1 MMTLI
6 KHYYGNLVRVIFIA
20 GAVLM
25 VIGLPTMTRI
35 LDLPVALSI
44 AGIVV
49 LVVAA
54 GFTNPAVQVSL
65 VANAVIS
72 IIYTIAFA
80 YVAWHLYT
88 NRSVHQSFLVVNQI
102 ATIAFLVASY
112 FSVKSWR
119 GALVQEIAEKNEK

>member
-1 MMTLI
+1 M
-6 KHYYGNLVRVIFIA
+6 KHYYGNVVRIIFIA

-35 LDLPVALSI
+35 LELPVALSI

-54 GFTNPAVQVSL
+54 GFTNPAVRTSL
-65 VANAVIS
+65 VANALIS
-72 IIYTIAFA
+72 IVYTVAFA

-88 NRSVHQSFLVVNQI
+88 NRSVHQSFLLVNQI
-102 ATIAFLVASY
+102 ATIAFLVAAY

-119 GALVQEIAEKNEK
+119 GALVEEIQDK